1 MEPSHRRPPRL
12 FARVAFFAA
21 VLAIVFLIR
30 GQSVQRGL
38 GLRFSTESDTVKT
51 ITLVGL
57 ELAPGLIPPLVE
69 GYHREFPDLH
79 VLTREGGTVR
89 ALEALANRQA
99 AVGLLYRPP
108 TRAEQALVKSAVN
121 DTVVCYPIA
130 LGGIALLGNPS
141 SGPTALAMDDLRRFV
156 RGERDAR
163 FDRLYAPDPNQ
174 GLWDAFRGGL
184 GVALDE
190 QAPEGATFLADEAAV
205 VQAVAADPRGIG
217 IASTLTLPD
226 SAGMRGVRVLAV
238 RPDTAA
244 VAVKPGYEQVG
255 YGEYPLYHYLYVG
268 CLNDGSVR
276 GAMFVTFLTGD
287 RGQRQVERA
296 GFLPARQTWRPI
308 SLTRHPLDGSN

>member
-1 MEPSHRRPPRL
+1 MEPSRRRPPRL
-12 FARVAFFAA
+12 FVRVAFYAA
-21 VLAIVFLIR
+21 VVAVVFLIR
-30 GQSVQRGL
+30 GQSAQRGL
-38 GLRFSTESDTVKT
+38 GFRLPTESDTVKT

-57 ELAPGLIPPLVE
+57 ELAPGLIPPLVQ

-79 VLTREGGTVR
+79 VLTRDGGTVR

-121 DTVVCYPIA
+121 DTVVYYPIA
-130 LGGIALLGNPS
+130 LGGVALLGNPS
-141 SGPTALAMDDLRRFV
+141 SGLDALAMDDLRRFL
-156 RGERDAR
+156 RGESDAR

-174 GLWDAFRGGL
+174 GLWDAFRAGL

-190 QAPEGATFLADEAAV
+190 PAPATATFLVDEAAV
-205 VQAVAADPRGIG
+205 LQAVAADPRSVGIG
-217 IASTLTLPD
+217 STLTLPD
-226 SAGMRGVRVLAV
+226 SAEIHGVRVLAV
-238 RPDTAA
+238 RPDAAA

-268 CLNDGSVR
+268 CLKDGSVR

-308 SLTRHPLDGSN
+308 SLTRHPLGSSN

>member
-1 MEPSHRRPPRL
+1 MEPSRRRPPRL
-12 FARVAFFAA
+12 FVRVAFYAA
-21 VLAIVFLIR
+21 VVAVVFLIR
-30 GQSVQRGL
+30 GQSAQRGL
-38 GLRFSTESDTVKT
+38 GFRFPTESDTVKT

-57 ELAPGLIPPLVE
+57 ELAPGLIPPLVQ

-79 VLTREGGTVR
+79 VLTRDGGTVR
-89 ALEALANRQA
+89 ALEALANRDA

-108 TRAEQALVKSAVN
+108 TRAEQAIVKSAVN
-121 DTVVCYPIA
+121 DTVVYYPIA

-141 SGPTALAMDDLRRFV
+141 SGLDALAMDDLRRFV

-174 GLWDAFRGGL
+174 GLWDAFRAGL
-184 GVALDE
+184 GVAPDE
-190 QAPEGATFLADEAAV
+190 PAPEGATFLVDEAAV
-205 VQAVAADPRGIG
+205 LQAVAADPRGIG
-217 IASTLTLPD
+217 IGSTLTLPD
-226 SAGMRGVRVLAV
+226 SVGIRVLAV

-244 VAVKPGYEQVG
+244 VAVRPGYEQVG

-268 CLNDGSVR
+268 CLKDGSVR

-308 SLTRHPLDGSN
+308 SLTRHPLGSSN

>member
-1 MEPSHRRPPRL
+1 MEPSRRRPPRL
-12 FARVAFFAA
+12 FVRVAFYAA
-21 VLAIVFLIR
+21 VVAVVFLIR
-30 GQSVQRGL
+30 GQSAQRGL
-38 GLRFSTESDTVKT
+38 GFRLPTESDTVKT

-57 ELAPGLIPPLVE
+57 ELAPGLIPLLVQ

-79 VLTREGGTVR
+79 VLTRDGGTVR

-121 DTVVCYPIA
+121 DTVVYYPIA

-141 SGPTALAMDDLRRFV
+141 SSLDALTMDDLRRFL
-156 RGERDAR
+156 RGEGDAR

-174 GLWDAFRGGL
+174 GLWDAFRSGL

-190 QAPEGATFLADEAAV
+190 PSPATTTFLVDEAAV
-205 VQAVAADPRGIG
+205 LQAVAADPRSVGIG
-217 IASTLTLPD
+217 STLTLPD
-226 SAGMRGVRVLAV
+226 SAEIHEVRILAV
-238 RPDTAA
+238 RPDAAA

-268 CLNDGSVR
+268 CLKDGSVR
-276 GAMFVTFLTGD
+276 GAMFVTFLNGD

-308 SLTRHPLDGSN
+308 SLTRHPLGSSN